1 MYFDKSCFPKLDLS
15 HETLVLMPSDVQF
28 NFAQNGVMFKLDNES
43 FQVISNRKA
52 VRAKISSYRGLFFWD
67 LLGFFNKSASILK

>member
-1 MYFDKSCFPKLDLS
+1 
-15 HETLVLMPSDVQF
+15 
-28 NFAQNGVMFKLDNES
+28 LDNES

-67 LLGFFNKSASILK
+67 LLGFFNKSPSILK